1 MVTQIWSARTD
12 IIFCYFRPF
21 FALLFQYWPRKLK
34 LGKKCKKTPGDI
46 TLLHIGT
53 INQDHT
59 HPWYDVWFLSYEVQQ
74 TALFC
79 HLGQL
84 FALSHPSPSTP
95 PNKPKNDI
103 KNEKNLNKMEISSF
117 YTSVPKTLIIR
128 YVPEMWRETDV
139 IAIFILGHTFTFYS
153 PNSPE
158 KRKFRNNEKKPRGII
173 ILHKCTKNHDQMLHC
188 SCILVRV
195 GWNYFLF
202 KAISMSFHPRNSSQK
217 WTFHKNEKSPGD
229 III

>member
-1 MVTQIWSARTD
+1 MVPEVWSSTD
-12 IIFCYFRPF
+12 SIILSSWATFCF
-21 FALLFQYWPRKLK
+21 F
-34 LGKKCKKTPGDI
+34 TP
-46 TLLHIGT
+46 LPLH
-53 INQDHT
+53 
-59 HPWYDVWFLSYEVQQ
+59 L
-74 TALFC
+74 
-79 HLGQL
+79 
-84 FALSHPSPSTP
+84 P

-153 PNSPE
+153 PNSPK
-158 KRKFRNNEKKPRGII
+158 KRKFQNNEKKPRGII

-202 KAISMSFHPRNSSQK
+202 KAISMPFHP
-217 WTFHKNEKSPGD
+217 P
-229 III
+229 